1 MKVSRL
7 FLFVAAISLAS
18 CQTATD
24 AVETAADAAG
34 DAASSVADAAGD
46 VMSSN
51 AIATTLASDFPRLSE
66 GLVQYAEAMPADKY
80 GFKPTPEV
88 DSFGEALMHAAGAV
102 MGVCGSI
109 SDAPAP
115 EVNMEASSKED
126 IIAAIKTVY
135 AHAAEVVGGL
145 NDSELSD
152 EVSLFGGA
160 VETTK
165 AGAIGIAS
173 NHSTHH
179 KGGLVVYLRL
189 NGITPPQF
197 AGI

>member
-7 FLFVAAISLAS
+7 FLFAAALTLAS

-24 AVETAADAAG
+24 AVDTATDAAG
-34 DAASSVADAAGD
+34 AVADVAGD
-46 VMSSN
+46 AMSSN
-51 AIATTLASDFPRLSE
+51 AMTSALASDFPRLSE
-66 GLVQYAEAMPADKY
+66 ALVQYAEAMPADKY

-88 DSFGEALMHAAGAV
+88 DSFGEALMHAASAV
-102 MGVCGSI
+102 MGVCGTI
-109 SDAPAP
+109 SDAAPP
-115 EVNMEASSKED
+115 EVNMEATSKED

-135 AHAAEVVGGL
+135 AHAADVVGGL
-145 NDSELSD
+145 SDSDLSD

-160 VETTK
+160 IETTK

-197 AGI
+197 GGI

>member
-7 FLFVAAISLAS
+7 FLFVVALSLAS

-24 AVETAADAAG
+24 AVDTAT

-46 VMSSN
+46 AMSSN
-51 AIATTLASDFPRLSE
+51 AITTTLASDFPRLSD
-66 GLVQYAEAMPADKY
+66 GLVQFAEAMPADKY

-88 DSFGEALMHAAGAV
+88 DSFGEALMHAASAV
-102 MGVCGSI
+102 MGVCGAI
-109 SDAPAP
+109 SDADAP
-115 EVNMEASSKED
+115 EVNMEATSKED
-126 IIAAIKTVY
+126 IIAVVKTVY
-135 AHAAEVVGGL
+135 AHAAEVVGGM
-145 NDSELSD
+145 NDSDLDDS
-152 EVSLFGGA
+152 VTLFGMDM
-160 VETTK
+160 TK
-165 AGAIGIAS
+165 AGAISIAS

-189 NGITPPQF
+189 NGVTPPSF